1 MDERD
6 AGVAVRDF
14 FASSLNNN
22 IIHIGSDLRKSLIE
36 PSL

>member
-1 MDERD
+1 MDEED
-6 AGVAVRDF
+6 AGIAVRDF
-14 FASSLNNN
+14 FTSSLNHN